1 MKFLFDFFPILL
13 FFIAYKVFD
22 IYVAT
27 AVAIAASFVQ
37 VGWFWLQ
44 YRRVEKMHVITLLM
58 ITVLGGAT
66 LIFHDDTFIK
76 WKVSV
81 VNWLFG
87 IAFLGSQF
95 IGKKPIIQRMME
107 ASVDLPAPIWL
118 RLNLAWALFF
128 ISTGFLNLYVAYN
141 YDLDTWVNFKMFGML
156 SLTILFIFVQALFIG
171 RYIKD
176 PDPSTPET
184 PEIKDKKE
192 DL

>member
-13 FFIAYKVFD
+13 FFVAYKVYD

-27 AVAIAASFVQ
+27 AVAIVASFIQ

-44 YRRVEKMHVITLLM
+44 HRRVEKMHVITLLM
-58 ITVLGGAT
+58 ITILGGAT

-87 IAFLGSQF
+87 VAFLGSQF

-107 ASVDLPAPIWL
+107 ASVELPQKIWT
-118 RLNLAWALFF
+118 RLNLVWALFF

-156 SLTILFIFVQALFIG
+156 GLTFLFILAQALFIG
-171 RYIKD
+171 SYVKD
-176 PDPSTPET
+176 TDQTESTSTEQT
-184 PEIKDKKE
+184 DKKE
-192 DL
+192 D